1 MLPRLVATLAT
12 IGMLLLAQPSGA
24 GAQTAGDCNWAG
36 IYGHPVA
43 VGLFE
48 GQYWDPLAANQVG
61 FGFATERPTGYAG
74 PGRWTVNVD
83 WGDGSPVESYG
94 PGSSALGGPLP
105 EGLTAPPV
113 WLVHTYGATGT
124 YDVHITSSG
133 TLNTHSDNS
142 GQNLPCS
149 DDITFPV
156 QIATIEVQPPPPSGG
171 GSGGGGGPTGCP
183 EAAGLLAY
191 ARYWNEVAQRNRGLS
206 IQAHQ
211 AVIDYFSKASAAFY
225 AVLGIAAA
233 DLPGDKI
240 AKGTA
245 EAIARKETLDGYRL
259 LWENS
264 LNGKWREISR
274 QLIVLQELRRFL
286 KALGP
291 IGKLDAT
298 LHAGESLYWLGL
310 AAQQGV
316 LRDRFDAIAD
326 AALKNA
332 SDDQRRAARACGKAG
347 SAAASAAAAKAPYT
361 KLAKPRAIRSLRLQA
376 RRGLSRRAVRALNSV
391 LAGQERTVAL
401 AGVVGESLG
410 RARAAAKA
418 HRNKWQTRQLR
429 HGRAMARKL
438 ASHLEAQA
446 RRRKQAARSLE
457 RKATS
462 FEITDPAKAARL
474 LRKVGLPPVVTRTL
488 KRFGVTPKRVR
499 RLFFKPEAGA
509 ITLPSLADAAGAARE
524 QAWIADLRAFAAGP

>member
-183 EAAGLLAY
+183 EAAGLLAS

-233 DLPGDKI
+233 DLPGDLI

-245 EAIARKETLDGYRL
+245 GAIARKETLDGYRM

-264 LNGKWREISR
+264 LNGRWPEISR

-316 LRDRFDAIAD
+316 LRDRFDGIAE

-332 SDDQRRAARACGKAG
+332 TDDQRRAARACGKAG
-347 SAAASAAAAKAPYT
+347 SQAVATATAAYR
-361 KLAKPRAIRSLRLQA
+361 KLAKPRAIKSLRLRA
-376 RRGLSRRAVRALNSV
+376 RPGLSRRAARALNAV
-391 LAGQERTVAL
+391 LAGEERAIAL

-410 RARAAAKA
+410 RARAAGKA
-418 HRNKWQTRQLR
+418 HRKTWQMRQLR
-429 HGRAMARKL
+429 HARAAARKL

-446 RRRKQAARSLE
+446 RRRKRAASSVGG
-457 RKATS
+457 KVTS
-462 FEITDPAKAARL
+462 FEVNDPAKAARL
-474 LRKVGLPPVVTRTL
+474 LRKVGLPPIVTRTL
-488 KRFGVTPKRVR
+488 RRFGVRAKPLR
-499 RLFFKPEAGA
+499 RLFTRPPVGELA
-509 ITLPSLADAAGAARE
+509 LPSLADAAATTRE
-524 QAWIADLRAFAAGP
+524 QAWIADLRRFAAGP